1 MESRDDTIVLLN
13 STIIGLSEI
22 KQMDESSKTIAVEFN
37 FHVRKAIEKY
47 KLLWWVNILKHNS
60 Y

>member
-47 KLLWWVNILKHNS
+47 KLL
-60 Y
+60 